1 MSTGLYAR
9 FVENGYWL
17 PGSRQ
22 NLQTIQGGSLN
33 LAYIVKDKNGKV
45 VAVCTKLSDAEGIA
59 ATKLDEMGP
68 YTVEKQ

>member
-1 MSTGLYAR
+1 M
-9 FVENGYWL
+9 
-17 PGSRQ
+17 
-22 NLQTIQGGSLN
+22 
-33 LAYIVKDKNGKV
+33 AYIVKDKNGKV